1 MVPRD
6 RSATERV
13 FEASSQDAK
22 GEYQDRY
29 NGHLQVEAKGI
40 LAQRQGSFEVEY
52 LIEWMTDSD
61 HCDWVPRGWLQK
73 VAKGWGLVFEY
84 DDSHIETIERDYII
98 KIQAAG
104 RGLAA
109 RQNMRENERKVAIVQ
124 AIARRNQAQRTVQH
138 KSEQKMGLQRE
149 AEAEA
154 AAEAAEWLKAVERE
168 KVYLKQEVFTM
179 RPL

>member
-1 MVPRD
+1 MVLRD

-138 KSEQKMGLQRE
+138 KSEKKMALQVTP
-149 AEAEA
+149 A
-154 AAEAAEWLKAVERE
+154 AQHRDQVLR
-168 KVYLKQEVFTM
+168 
-179 RPL
+179 